1 MLSYKVINHG
11 EDRQWLLMLHGLGG
25 SSAIWYK
32 QVPELEK
39 HYNLILPD
47 FFGHG
52 ETREVLPYYT
62 FQGLAREIV
71 KVIDELGL
79 QQVNVL
85 GISLGSV
92 FGCFMGVYYPSRIKC
107 MILGGAALGIDFRTR
122 GMLYSGHWLKQ
133 VVPYMWLYRFF
144 AWILMPRPSQ
154 ATSRKIFS
162 REARRLGSREFKKW
176 YRLMMQFPVQ
186 HLELEK
192 PVLQQIPKLFI
203 SGAQDHMFLEQIRGW
218 TESDPS
224 ASLHIIEN
232 AGHVCNIQAPEEF
245 NRVCIAYLDQLTVD
259 GCQFTVTG

>member
-39 HYNLILPD
+39 RYNLILLD

-52 ETREVLPYYT
+52 ETREVLPAYT

-71 KVIDELGL
+71 RVIDELGIEK
-79 QQVNVL
+79 VNLL

-92 FGCFMGVYYPSRIKC
+92 FGCFMAVYHPERIRC
-107 MILGGAALGIDFRTR
+107 MILGGAALGMDFRSR
-122 GMLYSGHWLKQ
+122 SMLYSGHWLKQ
-133 VVPYMWLYRFF
+133 LVPYMWLYRFF

-154 ATSRKIFS
+154 ATSRKIFA
-162 REARRLGSREFKKW
+162 REARRLGGKEFKKW
-176 YRLMMQFPVQ
+176 YRLCMQFPERMLD
-186 HLELEK
+186 LER

-203 SGAQDHMFLEQIRGW
+203 SGAQDHMFIDQVRAW
-218 TESDPS
+218 TQKDPN
-224 ASLHIIEN
+224 AELHIIEN
-232 AGHVCNIQAPEEF
+232 AGHVCNIQKPEEF
-245 NRVCIAYLDQLTVD
+245 NRVCIEYLEQGAV
-259 GCQFTVTG
+259 GSGQ